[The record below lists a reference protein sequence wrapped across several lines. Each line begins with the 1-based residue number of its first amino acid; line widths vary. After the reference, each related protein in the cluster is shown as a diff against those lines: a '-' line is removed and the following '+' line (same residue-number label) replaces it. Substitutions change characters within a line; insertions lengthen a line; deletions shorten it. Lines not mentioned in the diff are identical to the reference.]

1 MHPEH
6 RSIGELAYRLWQ
18 ARGCPEGSAERDWL
32 DAEEQLTGAQRT
44 IEPRTIEPRTIE
56 PRTIEP
62 RTIEPRTVEPH
73 TVEPRTVEARTIE
86 PRTVEPRATE
96 PRAAQPRATESATS
110 NAIDSSLKATFPASD
125 PPASQRADE
134 PPANADAKWKAA
146 ASRKGPAAARP
157 RQSKSTQ
164 GKPGAKPPG

>member
-18 ARGCPEGSAERDWL
+18 ARGCPEGTAERDWL
-32 DAEEQLTGAQRT
+32 DAEKQLKGAQRA
-44 IEPRTIEPRTIE
+44 I
-56 PRTIEP
+56 
-62 RTIEPRTVEPH
+62 
-73 TVEPRTVEARTIE
+73 
-86 PRTVEPRATE
+86 EPRATVS
-96 PRAAQPRATESATS
+96 RASESTTS

-146 ASRKGPAAARP
+146 ASRKAPAVARA
-157 RQSKSTQ
+157 RQPKSTQ

>member
-32 DAEEQLTGAQRT
+32 DAEEQLTGAQ
-44 IEPRTIEPRTIE
+44 
-56 PRTIEP
+56 RTIEP